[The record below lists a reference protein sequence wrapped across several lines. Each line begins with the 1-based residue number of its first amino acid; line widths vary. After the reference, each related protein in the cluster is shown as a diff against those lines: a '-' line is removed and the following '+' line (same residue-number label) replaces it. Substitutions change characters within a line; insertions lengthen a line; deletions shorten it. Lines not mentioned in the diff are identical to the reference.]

1 MSARSEGEAK
11 VRRRRRPPELTLLRP
26 IPGTTPMHRLWAG
39 TKLVLLAVLAFL
51 VGFYP
56 TWLSIGAAAALVAVG
71 LMVGR
76 IPRGA
81 VPRLPK
87 WLWIGFTL
95 GALDTVRSSA
105 MPVAHL
111 AGITLSL
118 GGLADWARLT
128 SIAVVAFAGAALVS
142 WTTPL
147 AEVAPALA
155 RLGAP
160 LRWLRLPVDE
170 WAATIALSIRCLP
183 LLIDEV
189 RTLSAAR
196 RLRPTSRLDSEGR
209 VNWLA
214 RELQDLLFTSLT
226 VSLRRATE
234 LGEAMEARGGF
245 GAVSDSS
252 ARPGWRDAVAM
263 MLVAAVVVAVFLL

>member
-128 SIAVVAFAGAALVS
+128 SIAVVVFAGAALVS